1 MVPHKCLNAQ
11 GAFDRQ
17 RPRIDNIRLVSEK
30 LFLVC
35 AKMEEDLESDIHE
48 REVVMDTLEQGATCA
63 SEMLDGFFRELLD
76 VTHPSLGG
84 FSLPEVS
91 EALHGHRS

>member
-1 MVPHKCLNAQ
+1 MIDSDRELN
-11 GAFDRQ
+11 
-17 RPRIDNIRLVSEK
+17 NIRLGSEK

-35 AKMEEDLESDIHE
+35 AKMEEEKESDIHE